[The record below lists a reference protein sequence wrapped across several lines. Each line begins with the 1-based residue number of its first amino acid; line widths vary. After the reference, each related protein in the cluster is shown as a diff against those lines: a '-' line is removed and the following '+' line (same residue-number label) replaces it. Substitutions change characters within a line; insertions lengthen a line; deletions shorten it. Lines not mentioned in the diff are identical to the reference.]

1 VRHGFRVISVA
12 LAALALMSASGCS
25 WIVAATDTTLR
36 GDARNT
42 AFQFPDARKYLAC
55 VQTPK
60 GPCDPLPSQRVEPAN
75 LTVAQG
81 TVAGW
86 SCNMAQVARGV
97 AVFRASAGIQDSI
110 NAVEV
115 DPLGRTSTLARRA
128 LARDPSLQAAILEPE
143 LRQLL
148 TNGGEVPGA
157 AHAMHAL
164 TSDTAQKMYD
174 FYWAILGVQREGS
187 TDTTLRL
194 TATEMRDYSDAI
206 QVASGN
212 RSWKPFFFCSLAR
225 LQVVESRGRTAG
237 EDQSGVL
244 AREAQALD
252 AVAIW
257 SLYLDEYMN
266 AYFRSGQFFDFVVN
280 PKTAKTDLARELR
293 ARLGLSDAEAKALAE
308 KIVAELGTGE
318 LGKDGKYHLLTK
330 LAGGFVTRGGKK
342 FAFPDVD
349 FTFTPFSENAFTV
362 SKIDMTAVGA
372 DVIRVSVEALGDSIA
387 QLPGT
392 KESTGCKSPHHLLD
406 CYDPASY
413 NVTTEHFASVNDDAA
428 AAESMVGGV
437 TGKLIRGVSWL
448 SLNNEAIAKAIE
460 TALGVAARKAAEKLS
475 WCFYACTDPRTSLRA
490 RAGVPW
496 DGQTTIGFEFHP

>member
-1 VRHGFRVISVA
+1 VQYGFRAISVA
-12 LAALALMSASGCS
+12 LAALALIAASGCS

-36 GDARNT
+36 GDARNI
-42 AFQFPDARKYLAC
+42 AFHFPDARKYLAC

-60 GPCDPLPSQRVEPAN
+60 GLCDPLPSQRVEPIN
-75 LTVAQG
+75 LTLAQG
-81 TVAGW
+81 TAAGW
-86 SCNMAQVARGV
+86 TCNVAQVARGV
-97 AVFRASAGIQDSI
+97 AVLRASAGIKDSI
-110 NAVEV
+110 GAVEV

-128 LARDPSLQAAILEPE
+128 LAREPSLQAAILEPE
-143 LRQLL
+143 LQRLL
-148 TNGGEVPGA
+148 ANGGEVPGA
-157 AHAMHAL
+157 ADAMHAL
-164 TSDTAQKMYD
+164 TSDTAQKMHD
-174 FYWAILGVQREGS
+174 FYWAILGVPREGS

-194 TATEMRDYSDAI
+194 TATEMRDYADAI
-206 QVASGN
+206 QAAAGN

-225 LQVVESRGRTAG
+225 LQVVESRARTAG
-237 EDQSGVL
+237 EDQRGAL
-244 AREAQALD
+244 AREAGALD
-252 AVAIW
+252 AVAIG
-257 SLYLDEYMN
+257 SLYLDEYMD

-280 PKTAKTDLARELR
+280 PGTATADLESELK
-293 ARLGLSDAEAKALAE
+293 AKLGLNDAEAKALAK

-342 FAFPDVD
+342 WAFPDVD

-362 SKIDMTAVGA
+362 SKIDLTAVGS

-392 KESTGCKSPHHLLD
+392 RESTGCKSPHHLLD

-413 NVTTEHFASVNDDAA
+413 NVTAEHFASVNEDAA

-437 TGKLIRGVSWL
+437 TGKLIRGISWL

-460 TALGVAARKAAEKLS
+460 TALGVAARKATEKLS
-475 WCFYACTDPRTSLRA
+475 WCFYACTDPRSSLRA

-496 DGQTTIGFEFHP
+496 DGQTTVVFEFHP